1 MLLWAASH
9 QLDAIR
15 FISLFAEPWTAAC
28 QASLSITNPGAY
40 PSSCPST
47 WWCYSTISS
56 CLPLLFLPSIFPN
69 IRVISNESVLPI
81 RWANNWSFSIST
93 SSEYSELIS
102 FRVDWF
108 GLLAVQGM
116 LKSLLQHHSSKGI
129 CVCYLSVTSYSPCWD
144 LTTKTEFKQHE
155 KMRIKS
161 QCLIYIHLATG
172 DAPVLFKGQAWID
185 LMQEEALK
193 VLDESLNMI
202 VFTWL
207 PQ

>member
-1 MLLWAASH
+1 M
-9 QLDAIR
+9 
-15 FISLFAEPWTAAC
+15 
-28 QASLSITNPGAY
+28 
-40 PSSCPST
+40 PSNHLILCR
-47 WWCYSTISS
+47 
-56 CLPLLFLPSIFPN
+56 PLLLLPSVFPS
-69 IRVISNESVLPI
+69 IRVFSKESVLPI
-81 RWANNWSFSIST
+81 RWPKYWSFSIST
-93 SSEYSELIS
+93 SSEYSGLIS

-108 GLLAVQGM
+108 DLLAVQGT
-116 LKSLLQHHSSKGI
+116 LKSLLHCHSSKGI
-129 CVCYLSVTSYSPCWD
+129 YVCHLSVTSYSPCWD

-202 VFTWL
+202 VFTLTVTVVLSSLIGKTFQTCFCVCLVW
-207 PQ
+207 QTKFFMT